1 MDRNSKIYTDG
12 CVDATFSFFLK
23 EDNLILLICIG
34 GAMVLLQVSMI
45 NNFIV
50 FLKTAFMQI
59 FKKFGLQMIEEKH
72 FSVLVK
78 TSIFCL
84 FGPRVYPRGSLVI
97 ALVRGPSVG
106 PSVSPSVNISE
117 TANCFFSNFLH
128 EVRAP

>member
-34 GAMVLLQVSMI
+34 GAMVLLQVSMRS
-45 NNFIV
+45 NFIV

-59 FKKFGLQMIEEKH
+59 FKKFVLQMIEEKH

-78 TSIFCL
+78 NLYLWPVLGWFL
-84 FGPRVYPRGSLVI
+84 
-97 ALVRGPSVG
+97 A
-106 PSVSPSVNISE
+106 
-117 TANCFFSNFLH
+117 TAADLH
-128 EVRAP
+128 FP